1 MVLTPGTYF
10 TTSPGT
16 KKDRQDST
24 NWEIPTRIKDQSS
37 RKSSAQLQC
46 ATSKFPAQ
54 MSKYQYD
61 INQND
66 VNIYFQ
72 SIVYLKTFCYIN
84 PYLANV
90 LKIFVQ
96 CWFRTMIFWERM
108 AFAKMFRRGTW
119 RRQKFHQV
127 RVTKTW
133 NMLKS

>member
-37 RKSSAQLQC
+37 RKPSAQLQR

-66 VNIYFQ
+66 ANIFSKYCLPQ
-72 SIVYLKTFCYIN
+72 
-84 PYLANV
+84 
-90 LKIFVQ
+90 KILLHKP
-96 CWFRTMIFWERM
+96 IF
-108 AFAKMFRRGTW
+108 G
-119 RRQKFHQV
+119 
-127 RVTKTW
+127 
-133 NMLKS
+133 